1 MDQSEIDAI
10 LNNMNDK
17 EEQSANDKE
26 DNAVIENN
34 ENRESEMNIDN
45 VSDKTDVVTDD
56 NEKEMLNTTDE
67 TDSAESETNSEFGDD
82 ETDQDKIKTE
92 VVSSP
97 FSETTLPL
105 DDEGT
110 TISLEDIKL
119 KIVGTLTS
127 LTDLKK
133 LLVDLDILNKI
144 SKLSEALAKGELSQ
158 DVDIKVKGALGNLV
172 ENLRQT
178 MLKLQQ
184 LDSSVKKESSKVP
197 ALAEQLDS
205 ITKDTEKA
213 TQTMLT
219 KIDEVLAKSDTATA
233 GLGNIEGTLKELIEE
248 KKENNVMVSGLVK
261 MLEDGVPDEQLAG
274 AALEYIV
281 YLKETDSH
289 NKDLNLLL
297 EMQKSVEEVK
307 ESQTVL
313 QNDAFDI
320 MNELQFQD
328 ITRQKIEKV
337 IQLLKDLQLGL
348 KHLLE
353 IFHMD
358 VDEDFEIIDDEK
370 ISNTTQ
376 NNIFSVKTEA
386 DYKKA
391 DVDDIINNFKQ
402 NNDS

>member
-10 LNNMNDK
+10 LNNMNDADEQQTDEKENNISADNENSVAGDNGENTAENTDKPKDK
-17 EEQSANDKE
+17 EETDLASEESDLESKNDE
-26 DNAVIENN
+26 
-34 ENRESEMNIDN
+34 
-45 VSDKTDVVTDD
+45 VSLDD
-56 NEKEMLNTTDE
+56 NDRDNIQTDII
-67 TDSAESETNSEFGDD
+67 T
-82 ETDQDKIKTE
+82 
-92 VVSSP
+92 SP
-97 FSETTLPL
+97 PDFSETTLPL
-105 DDEGT
+105 DDEGA
-110 TISLEDIKL
+110 TISLDDIKH
-119 KIVGTLTS
+119 KIIGTLTS
-127 LTDLKK
+127 LTDLKE

-158 DVDIKVKGALGNLV
+158 GVDIKVKGALGNLV

-197 ALAEQLDS
+197 ALAEQLDA

-219 KIDEVLAKSDTATA
+219 KIDEVLAKSDSATA
-233 GLGNIEGTLKELIEE
+233 GLGNIENTLKELIEE
-248 KKENNVMVSGLVK
+248 KEENNSMVSALVK
-261 MLEDGVPDEQLAG
+261 MLEDGVSDEQLAG

-370 ISNTTQ
+370 IADTTQ

>member
-10 LNNMNDK
+10 LNNMNDAD
-17 EEQSANDKE
+17 EQQND
-26 DNAVIENN
+26 
-34 ENRESEMNIDN
+34 
-45 VSDKTDVVTDD
+45 
-56 NEKEMLNTTDE
+56 EKENYI
-67 TDSAESETNSEFGDD
+67 SAESENAVDSGNEENVIDNMEKPNDSEED
-82 ETDQDKIKTE
+82 E
-92 VVSSP
+92 VVSDTSDAEMQKDEVIETDDNNQDNIQTEIIDSST

-105 DDEGT
+105 DDEGA
-110 TISLEDIKL
+110 TISLDDIKQ

-144 SKLSEALAKGELSQ
+144 SKLSEALAKGELNQ
-158 DVDIKVKGALGNLV
+158 DVDIKVKGTLGNLI

-233 GLGNIEGTLKELIEE
+233 GLGNVETTLKELIEE
-248 KKENNVMVSGLVK
+248 KKENNVMVLGLVK
-261 MLEDGVPDEQLAG
+261 MLEEGVSDEQLAG
-274 AALEYIV
+274 AALEYVV

-402 NNDS
+402 SNDS